1 MPWEGSR
8 GTKKAPVVG
17 QHELFTFLTTS
28 ANSIVKP
35 VHSKAMPVLLLSDA
49 DVETWLTA
57 LTDEALKLQKP
68 APYDAVMVLPEEK
81 KAA

>member
-1 MPWEGSR
+1 VTP
-8 GTKKAPVVG
+8 
-17 QHELFTFLTTS
+17 
-28 ANSIVKP
+28 
-35 VHSKAMPVLLLSDA
+35 

-57 LTDEALKLQKP
+57 LTDEALKLQQP